1 VTVQRQ
7 VLVRPRSTGSG
18 SRRVYVRNTTKGNR
32 TRRVRIDPE
41 TAAALRRW
49 KAAQAEARLAFGPAY
64 RDDGGLG
71 EVAPWVVTEPDG
83 YVIHPDTLLRRW
95 VALVA
100 AGGVTPITLHGAR
113 HSFAEIALA
122 SGVRID
128 VVSRALGHASIS
140 TTADIYSHDNDQA
153 ASEAAAMVA
162 AALEATP

>member
-1 VTVQRQ
+1 
-7 VLVRPRSTGSG
+7 
-18 SRRVYVRNTTKGNR
+18 VYVRNTTKGHR

-49 KAAQAEARLAFGPAY
+49 KAAQAQERLMFGPGY

-95 VALVA
+95 VAVVA
-100 AGGVTPITLHGAR
+100 HAGVTPITLHGAR

-128 VVSRALGHASIS
+128 VVSRALGHASLS
-140 TTADIYSHDNDQA
+140 TTADIYTHDND
-153 ASEAAAMVA
+153 EAATDAAARVA
-162 AALEATP
+162 ATLEGSR